1 MMGMTIGLGFASAR
15 DKVALPGGGT
25 ISAVAGLR
33 SVMLLIHDR
42 NDLAPQI
49 TLELDDA
56 VAEESEPALH
66 LVGDAG
72 HNVVILEDTYPSRPG
87 GLSYCQAGKERFLRV
102 LDLKRPARETLRIK
116 LSSCV
121 GNLELEDPG
130 VVWKADTRS
139 LQIHWTAAYAEYQI
153 GSDGE
158 ARLTKPSR

>member
-1 MMGMTIGLGFASAR
+1 MMGMTVGLGFASAR

-33 SVMLLIHDR
+33 SVLLLIHDR
-42 NDLAPQI
+42 NDLVPQI
-49 TLELDDA
+49 TLELDET
-56 VAEESEPALH
+56 VAEESKPALH

-72 HNVVILEDTYPSRPG
+72 HDVVILEDTYASRPG
-87 GLSYCQAGKERFLRV
+87 GLSYCQAGKESFLRV
-102 LDLKRPARETLRIK
+102 LGLKRSGRETLRVK
-116 LSSCV
+116 LSSCIA
-121 GNLELEDPG
+121 NLELDDAG